1 MPDWSP
7 NTQHIPYQRPG
18 MEDIRARNVSSEQH
32 MRRDEEMFTT
42 GHQ

>member
-7 NTQHIPYQRPG
+7 NTQHIPYQRSG
-18 MEDIRARNVSSEQH
+18 MEDIRASEQH